1 MSYPFEGEVRLLRWG
16 ESSSAGRTITLEL
29 SGADS
34 DSAHP
39 FRGLP
44 TGHQRGQ
51 RFLMSFVPIDDNE
64 KPLPNPGE
72 AQERRPEETLF
83 TPEGRW
89 EVPSPPPAGALH
101 PKDTERSR
109 LAKEHYKSLSERDRA
124 VADAGKLAKD
134 KAFQAYAA
142 AKAGHGHQPSVE
154 VAKSVIYAE
163 CGISSRSAIAT
174 SETAYK
180 AFLAFK
186 EKFERA
192 SGRLPEPR

>member
-29 SGADS
+29 SGGDS

-44 TGHQRGQ
+44 TGHQHGQ

-64 KPLPNPGE
+64 EPLPNPGE

-83 TPEGRW
+83 TPERRW

-109 LAKEHYKSLSERDRA
+109 LAKEHYKSLDDRDRA
-124 VADAGKLAKD
+124 VADAGMLPSD
-134 KAFQAYAA
+134 LAFQEFAA
-142 AKAGHGHQPSVE
+142 AKSGLPPCVE
-154 VAKSVIYAE
+154 VARSVIHAE
-163 CGISSRSAIAT
+163 CGIGSRSEIAT
-174 SETAYK
+174 SDTAYQ
-180 AFLAFK
+180 AFLALKTSFALWAK
-186 EKFERA
+186 
-192 SGRLPEPR
+192 RLPEPR